1 MIDVHTHIFSQYVR
15 DHRDELARQNP
26 VFSLIYSNKQA
37 RMIGVDELRRSM
49 EQEGVESSVS
59 CGFPWDAAELCRRE
73 NDYLMEC
80 SQKYPQ
86 IIIPF
91 ISLPRDPTEAISELE
106 RCAQE
111 GAPGVGEL
119 APGTYGDELWNLD
132 SIRPVCDAIREKG
145 LPVLVHCNEPVGH
158 PYPGKGHVRLGQMQS
173 LVQALQGIHV
183 ILAHMGGGFIFYELM
198 PEIAAMCQRVY
209 YDTAAIPLIY
219 DTKVYRT
226 AISIV
231 GSERILFGSD
241 YPLLSPGRY
250 VREMQEAGLN
260 EAESRNILESN
271 AKALLFGAL

>member
-1 MIDVHTHIFSQYVR
+1 
-15 DHRDELARQNP
+15 
-26 VFSLIYSNKQA
+26 
-37 RMIGVDELRRSM
+37 
-49 EQEGVESSVS
+49 
-59 CGFPWDAAELCRRE
+59 
-73 NDYLMEC
+73 
-80 SQKYPQ
+80 
-86 IIIPF
+86 
-91 ISLPRDPTEAISELE
+91 
-106 RCAQE
+106 
-111 GAPGVGEL
+111 
-119 APGTYGDELWNLD
+119 
-132 SIRPVCDAIREKG
+132 
-145 LPVLVHCNEPVGH
+145 
-158 PYPGKGHVRLGQMQS
+158 MQS
-173 LVQALQGIHV
+173 LVQALEGIHV